1 MIAGVGAGWL
11 QAEFEALGVPFEARG
26 RLTDEAIDGLRELFA
41 GRGELT
47 SIPARAAIPII
58 VGGSSRAALKRA
70 ARLGDGWHPLNL
82 VGEALAE
89 GVANYREACQEPGRV
104 FARVFPPGL
113 EPGPERDVLMGDDPV
128 ATRDLLAT
136 MRAAGVDE
144 LVISWHDEEA
154 DLRDVLARWERF
166 AAATA

>member
-11 QAEFEALGVPFEARG
+11 RPEFEALGVEFEARG

-47 SIPARAAIPII
+47 SIPARASIPII

-82 VGEALAE
+82 VGEARR
-89 GVANYREACQEPGRV
+89 RESRATARPAPSPAACSRV
-104 FARVFPPGL
+104 LFPPGL
-113 EPGPERDVLMGDDPV
+113 EPGVG
-128 ATRDLLAT
+128 
-136 MRAAGVDE
+136 
-144 LVISWHDEEA
+144 
-154 DLRDVLARWERF
+154 AR
-166 AAATA
+166 TC